1 MPKSKVFKDRMG
13 GDIQF
18 NVVPLIDVIVV
29 LIMFLILTS
38 RITSSSFADLLLP
51 SPQMDDPNM
60 AKEVESNQLDIPNRI
75 LVNVLLKEASD
86 PARIG
91 DVKEYRIGAKKVEKD
106 DLNMEFKKQRDIARA
121 AKCTELFVDIRADR
135 SIKYEHIAPV
145 LMAAALVDSADVK
158 VKLNIA
164 ALRPTARPVEF
175 GR

>member
-1 MPKSKVFKDRMG
+1 VRIHRQRPGDGHALLLAAGELG
-13 GDIQF
+13 GE
-18 NVVPLIDVIVV
+18 VIHLVAQTDSPQ
-29 LIMFLILTS
+29 LLFG
-38 RITSSSFADLLLP
+38 DGLLLP

-91 DVKEYRIGAKKVEKD
+91 EVKEYRIGAKKVEKD

-145 LMAAALVDSADVK
+145 LTAAASVDSADVK

-175 GR
+175 GK